1 MLVLSEALAQ
11 EFAKATNDK
20 VAKENKGTYLYG
32 TVRVSGETIEVLFD
46 GADIYTPCSTTVE
59 VQTDD
64 RVMVLV
70 KDRSAVITSNLT
82 TPSIHYKIGPLDINK
97 DSIAWTDVVNGLDY
111 TAGIFAVQNNDLTSP
126 FLRVQ
131 IGDEIITSL
140 NYNGKLYSKN
150 AEITGTIYATA
161 GEFSGELKAATGT
174 FAGELSAATGSF
186 SGSLAA
192 ATGSFA
198 GSLSAA
204 TGTFAGTLTAVDGTF
219 KGNLEA
225 AGGTFKGNLSAAGGT
240 FAGELSA
247 ATGTFAGSLSAATG
261 TFKGALS
268 AATGTFKG
276 ELSAATGTF
285 AGALSAATGTF
296 KGSLSAAKGT
306 FAGDLSAAGGTFKGN
321 LSAAK
326 GTFAGELSAATGTF
340 KGSLSA
346 ATGTFAGSLSA
357 ATGSFKGS
365 LSAATG
371 TFSGTLN
378 AAKGTFKGSLSGATI
393 TGATGTFSGTV
404 KSQNVVAQKKF
415 YMENTSVSSSLLE
428 ALSYT
433 YDPNAGASSSCLYV
447 GKGFANIRIGSSST
461 SNQKVYMETSNGSY
475 NLATYF
481 GGGILSDVRLK
492 TNIVDTETD
501 ALSTLNQLRLRQFD
515 WKADHK
521 HQKLGFIADEIEL
534 IDADFASGGGY
545 DDNGNFNLKIVNV
558 GVITAY
564 LVKAIQQLSAK
575 IDILEGRSTN
585 G

>member
-32 TVRVSGETIEVLFD
+32 TVRVSDETIEVLFD

-111 TAGIFAVQNNDLTSP
+111 TAGIFAVQNNELTSP

-131 IGDEIITSL
+131 IGDEVITSL

-174 FAGELSAATGSF
+174 FAGSLSAATGSF
-186 SGSLAA
+186 SGSLSA

-198 GSLSAA
+198 GTLSAA
-204 TGTFAGTLTAVDGTF
+204 KGTFAGTLEAVDGTF

-247 ATGTFAGSLSAATG
+247 AKGTFAGSLSAAKG
-261 TFKGALS
+261 TFAGALS

-276 ELSAATGTF
+276 ELVAATGKF
-285 AGALSAATGTF
+285 AGELSAATGTF

-326 GTFAGELSAATGTF
+326 GTFAGQLSAATGTFAGSLSAATGTF

-346 ATGTFAGSLSA
+346 ATGTFKGQLSA
-357 ATGSFKGS
+357 ATGSFSGT
-365 LSAATG
+365 LSAAT
-371 TFSGTLN
+371 
-378 AAKGTFKGSLSGATI
+378 GTFKGSLSGASI

-415 YMENTSVSSSLLE
+415 YMENTSVSTALLE

-433 YDPNAGASSSCLYV
+433 YDPNNTASSCLYV
-447 GKGFANIRIGSSST
+447 GKSFRSVTLGSSNV
-461 SNQKVYMETSNGSY
+461 SNVYLQTRNGSS
-475 NLATYF
+475 NM
-481 GGGILSDVRLK
+481 GGWIGMEWSDIRLK
-492 TNIVDTETD
+492 SNIADSELN
-501 ALSTLNQLRLRQFD
+501 ALDVLNQIRLRQFD
-515 WKADHK
+515 WKTDHT
-521 HQKLGFIADEIEL
+521 HQDIGFIADEIDQ
-534 IDADFASGGGY
+534 IDSRFSMGGGY
-545 DDNGNFNLKIVNV
+545 NLNGDMNIKMVNIPY
-558 GVITAY
+558 ITAY
-564 LVKAIQQLSAK
+564 LVKAIQQLSEK

>member
-150 AEITGTIYATA
+150 AEIKGTIYATA

-174 FAGELSAATGSF
+174 FAGALSAATGSF
-186 SGSLAA
+186 SGSLSA

-198 GSLSAA
+198 GTLSAA
-204 TGTFAGTLTAVDGTF
+204 KGTFAGTLEAVDGTF

-240 FAGELSA
+240 FSGELSA
-247 ATGTFAGSLSAATG
+247 ATGTFAGSLSAAKG
-261 TFKGALS
+261 TFAGALS

-276 ELSAATGTF
+276 ELVAATGKF
-285 AGALSAATGTF
+285 AGELSAATGTF

-326 GTFAGELSAATGTF
+326 GTFAGQLSAATGTFAGSLSAATGTF

-346 ATGTFAGSLSA
+346 ATGTFKGQLSA
-357 ATGSFKGS
+357 ATGSFSGT
-365 LSAATG
+365 LSAAT
-371 TFSGTLN
+371 
-378 AAKGTFKGSLSGATI
+378 GTFKGSLSGASI

-415 YMENTSVSSSLLE
+415 YMENTSVSTALLE

-433 YDPNAGASSSCLYV
+433 YDPNNTASSCLYV
-447 GKGFANIRIGSSST
+447 GKSFSSVTLGSSNVS
-461 SNQKVYMETSNGSY
+461 KVYLQTRRGSSDMGGWIGMEW
-475 NLATYF
+475 
-481 GGGILSDVRLK
+481 SDIRLK
-492 TNIVDTETD
+492 SNIADSESN
-501 ALSTLNQLRLRQFD
+501 ALNVLNQIRLRQFD
-515 WKADHK
+515 WKTDHT
-521 HQKLGFIADEIEL
+521 HQDIGFIADEIDQ
-534 IDADFASGGGY
+534 IDSRFSIGGGY
-545 DDNGNFNLKIVNV
+545 DLNGDINIKMVNIPY
-558 GVITAY
+558 ITAY
-564 LVKAIQQLSAK
+564 IVKAVQQLSAK
-575 IDILEGRSTN
+575 IDILEGRSAN

>member
-150 AEITGTIYATA
+150 AEITGKIYATA

-174 FAGELSAATGSF
+174 FAGSLSAATGSF
-186 SGSLAA
+186 SGSLSA

-198 GSLSAA
+198 GTLSAA
-204 TGTFAGTLTAVDGTF
+204 KGTFAGTLEAVDGTF

-247 ATGTFAGSLSAATG
+247 ATGTFAGSLSAAKG
-261 TFKGALS
+261 TFAGALS

-276 ELSAATGTF
+276 ELVAATGKF
-285 AGALSAATGTF
+285 AGELSAATGTF

-326 GTFAGELSAATGTF
+326 GTFAGQ
-340 KGSLSA
+340 LSA

-357 ATGSFKGS
+357 ATGTFKGKLEAATGTFKGQ

-371 TFSGTLN
+371 SFSGTLS
-378 AAKGTFKGSLSGATI
+378 AATGTFKGSLSGASI

-415 YMENTSVSSSLLE
+415 YMENTSVSTALLE

-433 YDPNAGASSSCLYV
+433 YDPNNTASSCLYV
-447 GKGFANIRIGSSST
+447 GKSFRSVTLGSSSV
-461 SNQKVYMETSNGSY
+461 SNVYLQTRNGSSDM
-475 NLATYF
+475 
-481 GGGILSDVRLK
+481 GGWIGMEWSDIRLK
-492 TNIVDTETD
+492 SNITD
-501 ALSTLNQLRLRQFD
+501 SELNALSVLNQIRVRQFD
-515 WKADHK
+515 WKTDHT
-521 HQKLGFIADEIEL
+521 HQDIGFIADEIDQ
-534 IDADFASGGGY
+534 IDSRFSIGGGY
-545 DDNGNFNLKIVNV
+545 DLNGDINIKMVNIPY
-558 GVITAY
+558 ITAY
-564 LVKAIQQLSAK
+564 LVKAVQQLSAK